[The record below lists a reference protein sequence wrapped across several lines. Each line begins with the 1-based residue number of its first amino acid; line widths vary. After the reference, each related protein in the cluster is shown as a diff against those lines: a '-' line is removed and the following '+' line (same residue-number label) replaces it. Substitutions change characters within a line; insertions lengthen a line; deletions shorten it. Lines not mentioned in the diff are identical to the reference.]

1 MILQKGGYILIME
14 HQYNYKAGKNYKPTP
29 LEDSTFYFFKGYL
42 IRISKDKKDI
52 WVYNRLSYIS
62 SHTSD
67 PLEKGMEE
75 VYNLIEIKMSQEAIL
90 QKKKLKEEE
99 IQEKLKPYMDAII
112 KALT

>member
-1 MILQKGGYILIME
+1 
-14 HQYNYKAGKNYKPTP
+14 
-29 LEDSTFYFFKGYL
+29 
-42 IRISKDKKDI
+42 
-52 WVYNRLSYIS
+52 
-62 SHTSD
+62 
-67 PLEKGMEE
+67 MEE